1 MDTKTI
7 SSIADEAAQIL
18 VATVPALGPYGVPID
33 LAFTLA
39 ATVAPPLYSEIK
51 SLIAGIQSGNPPT
64 DADIA
69 ALRDLINNLKNP
81 DNYFGGPAPTAAV
94 TVAELPAAAAP
105 GIVTAPT
112 RNGQP
117 L

>member
-1 MDTKTI
+1 MPQVTF
-7 SSIADEAAQIL
+7 S
-18 VATVPALGPYGVPID
+18 P
-33 LAFTLA
+33 LARA
-39 ATVAPPLYSEIK
+39 ATLSA
-51 SLIAGIQSGNPPT
+51 SLAER